1 MVDGIAL
8 GKLAIIER
16 CLARIR
22 EEYTGHATEL
32 ATNLTRQ
39 DAIVLNLQRAC
50 EAAIDRAKQ
59 TVRMRKLGLPQDARD
74 AFTLLEGTGLIDTE
88 IAARMRAMVGSRNVA
103 VHRYRDLSL
112 PTLRAIRD
120 TRLGDFTAF
129 AKGAVAG

>member
-1 MVDGIAL
+1 MVDGIGL

-16 CLARIR
+16 RLARIR

-74 AFTLLEGTGLIDTE
+74 AFTLLEGAGLIDTDN
-88 IAARMRAMVGSRNVA
+88 AARMRAMVGFRNVA

-120 TRLGDFTAF
+120 ARLGDFTAF
-129 AKGAVAG
+129 AKRVAAG